1 MPSDSKSSSPAIRRG
16 SWLVTLALG
25 AAALVYLYCVFLPTS
40 RKIRQMRDQIRTQD
54 EFIGHATFLPAALA
68 DAQKQLEAANRYTAK
83 WHEHLASP
91 GHLGELLARLT
102 KQADL
107 AGASTTRFEPQK
119 PRDRDYLST
128 VPIKFDARGSF
139 SQVAALLGR
148 LEQLPELI
156 WVEELKIAPASEATK
171 NVQIDL
177 NLTVFAG
184 NSEKSE

>member
-1 MPSDSKSSSPAIRRG
+1 MPTNSKSAGPSIRRG

-40 RKIRQMRDQIRTQD
+40 RKIRQMRDQIRTQN

-68 DAQKQLEAANRYTAK
+68 DTQKQLDAASRYTAH
-83 WHEHLASP
+83 WHSHLASP
-91 GHLGELLARLT
+91 GHLGDLLARLT

-107 AGASTTRFEPQK
+107 AGTSTTRFEPQK
-119 PRDRDYLST
+119 SRDREYLST
-128 VPIKFDARGSF
+128 MPIKFDARGSF
-139 SQVAALLGR
+139 SQAAALLAR

-177 NLTVFAG
+177 SLTVFAG

>member
-1 MPSDSKSSSPAIRRG
+1 MPTDSKSPSASIRRG

-25 AAALVYLYCVFLPTS
+25 AAALVYLFCVFLPTS
-40 RKIRQMRDQIRTQD
+40 RKIRQMREEIRSQED
-54 EFIGHATFLPAALA
+54 FIAHATYLPAALA
-68 DAQKQLEAANRYTAK
+68 DAQKQLDAAQRYATQ
-83 WHEHLASP
+83 WHGHLAAP
-91 GHLGELLARLT
+91 DRLADLSGRLT

-107 AGASTTRFEPQK
+107 AGTSTTRFEPQQ
-119 PRDRDYLST
+119 PHDCDYLRT
-128 VPIKFDARGSF
+128 VPIKLDARGGF
-139 SQVAALLGR
+139 TQAADLLAR

-156 WVEELKIAPASEATK
+156 WVDELRITPAGETAK